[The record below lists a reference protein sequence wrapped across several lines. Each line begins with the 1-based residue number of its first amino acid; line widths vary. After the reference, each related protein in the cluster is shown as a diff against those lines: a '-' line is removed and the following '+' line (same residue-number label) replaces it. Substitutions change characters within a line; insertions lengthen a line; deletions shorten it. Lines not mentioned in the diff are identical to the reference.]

1 MKKLIVSGCSW
12 CDTKFESVFH
22 PELDC
27 SWPKW
32 PEMLAEKLGMEC
44 INLGKGGSGSEYIY
58 NSLLE
63 TVPHT
68 SNIGLVIA
76 AWSKSERRDWQKQNK
91 TWNNERFD
99 IKGTNEYWIQRQIR
113 YYYSFQILCE
123 YIKVPYKQV
132 QMLSPTQY
140 GDGSGIGNRRAL
152 VSFETSVII
161 DLINEDNFIG
171 WPIFKEIG
179 GFNVQNK
186 IVHKPDR
193 RFEISNEDAHPN
205 KKGQELIADFMYE
218 NI

>member
-32 PEMLAEKLGMEC
+32 PEMLAERLGMEC

-76 AWSKSERRDWQKQNK
+76 AWSKSERRDWQKKNK
-91 TWNNERFD
+91 TWNSERFD

-123 YIKVPYKQV
+123 YLQLPYKQV

-140 GDGSGIGNRRAL
+140 GDGGVGDRKAL

-171 WPIFKEIG
+171 WPIFKELG
-179 GFNVQNK
+179 GFNIQNK
-186 IVHKPDR
+186 IISKKDR
-193 RFEISNEDAHPN
+193 RFEISNEDSHPN
-205 KKGQELIADFMYE
+205 KKGQELIVDFMYE